1 MLHFPAIFCIGILQ
15 DKGTLDGQESH
26 DTVVY
31 TCQTSGE
38 EGQMMEVEINRKAR
52 MWLESFLAAGMVPV
66 INDQCRFAKSWS
78 RPGGWWPLPR
88 GS

>member
-1 MLHFPAIFCIGILQ
+1 MLHFPAIFCIAILQ
-15 DKGTLDGQESH
+15 DKGILDGQESH

-52 MWLESFLAAGMVPV
+52 MWLESMGCWDGAS
-66 INDQCRFAKSWS
+66 DQWS
-78 RPGGWWPLPR
+78 VQICQVLKVTNRDNWQLVT
-88 GS
+88 